1 MLAKS
6 FPNTVALFENLSV
19 FTDVNLNRKKVSYI
33 VLTPG
38 KTGSS
43 YLYNNLK
50 KYANFRCYHIHYLNP
65 KNVGAEIEK
74 NKNSL
79 RKSIPK
85 HMLTSK
91 AIMRQGLL
99 EKKSVEIFVILR
111 EPVTRKISTY
121 FQNLD
126 RYFDNYYDLK
136 NISIADLIEV
146 YKKIY
151 LVESYDELGSWVNT
165 ELHMIDGLIGVEKLL
180 LQKTI
185 AIEDSKV
192 LHLVTDKTLNSFT
205 LEILRI
211 HTRSKSKLL
220 RSNES
225 SSKYYSEYY
234 EFFKCDKDI
243 RSCTYDSLSPV
254 EKRLMALL

>member
-6 FPNTVALFENLSV
+6 FPKAVELFENFSV
-19 FTDVNLNRKKVSYI
+19 FTDVNLNRKEVSFL

-50 KYANFRCYHIHYLNP
+50 KYSNSRCYHIHYLNP
-65 KNVGAEIEK
+65 TNVGAEIEK
-74 NKNSL
+74 NMNSL
-79 RKSIPK
+79 RKSVPK
-85 HMLTSK
+85 HLLTSK

-111 EPVTRKISTY
+111 EPVTRKISSY

-126 RYFDNYYDLK
+126 RYFHNYHDLR

-146 YKKIY
+146 YKKFY
-151 LVESYDELGSWVNT
+151 LIDSYDELGSWVNT

-180 LQKTI
+180 VHRSI
-185 AIEDSKV
+185 SIDNSKV

-205 LEILRI
+205 SEILRTQ
-211 HTRSKSKLL
+211 TRTKSKLL

-234 EFFKCDKDI
+234 EFFKHDKDI